1 MNKAPRCEVDASQR
15 DLTGRELYLPV
26 AQSQRDR
33 TIRWVQVLPWRQG
46 CRICLLKG
54 CQQSFRPWHPLA
66 RYCSAACREAAR
78 RWRQQTANRR
88 YRASEQG
95 KCRRREQA
103 CRHRQRARECQQA
116 DGDSAGGGEGD
127 REGYPHPKEAGEFCC
142 RRPGCYEA
150 FSKTARSPWQKF
162 CSLACRQALRRVLI
176 RERRWRSRLR
186 SAWRIG
192 GRADDFW

>member
-1 MNKAPRCEVDASQR
+1 
-15 DLTGRELYLPV
+15 V

-33 TIRWVQVLPWRQG
+33 SIGCVQVLPWRLG
-46 CRICLLKG
+46 GRICLLKG
-54 CQQSFRPWHPLA
+54 CQQIFGPQHPLA
-66 RYCSAACREAAR
+66 RYCSWACREGAR
-78 RWRQQTANRR
+78 QWRQQTANRR

-103 CRHRQRARECQQA
+103 CRYRERVRERPSVDSESA
-116 DGDSAGGGEGD
+116 VDGEDD

-150 FSKTARSPWQKF
+150 FAKTARSPWQKF
-162 CSLACRQALRRVLI
+162 CSVLCRQALRRVLV
-176 RERRWRSRLR
+176 RERRWRLRLR
-186 SAWRIG
+186 SARRSG

>member
-1 MNKAPRCEVDASQR
+1 M
-15 DLTGRELYLPV
+15 

-33 TIRWVQVLPWRQG
+33 SSLGVQDGPWRLG
-46 CRICLLKG
+46 CRICLLKD
-54 CQQSFRPWHPLA
+54 CQRWFRPWHPLA

-103 CRHRQRARECQQA
+103 CRHRQRARERQCA
-116 DGDSAGGGEGD
+116 DCDSAGGGEVE

-142 RRPGCYEA
+142 GRPGCYEA
-150 FSKTARSPWQKF
+150 FAKTARSPWQKF
-162 CSLACRQALRRVLI
+162 CSIPCRQALRRVLV
-176 RERRWRSRLR
+176 RERRWWSRLR
-186 SAWRIG
+186 GVWRIG
-192 GRADDFW
+192 GWADDFW